1 MANLISDIIN
11 QISMA
16 KKVQGLRPYATE
28 DDSTVLMESG
38 GPEGKSAYPTLYL
51 DENNQWQEIFGEEA
65 YLRAKETD
73 ELFNFPTEDA
83 TQRFAEGGWK
93 QENLEKSIL
102 NALLKHNLK

>member
-11 QISMA
+11 QISIA
-16 KKVQGLRPYATE
+16 KKVQGLRPYSNK
-28 DDSTVLMESG
+28 DNSTVLMESG

-51 DENNQWQEIFGEEA
+51 DENKQWQEIFGEEA